1 MTTDDNPTVDESSKR
16 LTEMIL
22 KGENLDAARIAGE
35 IAVGRSETNDIVDA
49 ISETMNI
56 VADLHEVERYT
67 VQQVESCERAAESA
81 LNAIRPGLKVEQRR
95 ISGRVMVT
103 SLHGDPHRF
112 DKTLLL
118 TMLEMGGFS
127 ALDGGEE
134 LSPEEIVRNVKA
146 EKPDVLAIPLVTPSA
161 VNDLMRTRSLLANS
175 GVKTKLVTYGRG
187 VAKLPSDSQFTAAE
201 EDSLTILS
209 RIAEIL
215 IAL

>member
-1 MTTDDNPTVDESSKR
+1 MTTDETAILNEPSKR
-16 LTEMIL
+16 LTEVIL
-22 KGENLDAARIAGE
+22 KGDDQDATRIAGE
-35 IAVGRSETNDIVDA
+35 IASGKTQTNELVDA

-56 VADLHEVERYT
+56 VADLHEVDRYS
-67 VQQVESCERAAESA
+67 VQQVENCERAAESA
-81 LNAIRPGLKVEQRR
+81 LNAIRPRLKVEQRR

-103 SLHGDPHRF
+103 SLHGDPHTF

-134 LSPEEIVRNVKA
+134 LSPEEVVRNVKA
-146 EKPDVLAIPLVTPSA
+146 LKPDVLAIPLVTTSA
-161 VNDLMRTRSLLANS
+161 VNDLLRTRSLLANS

-187 VAKLPSDSQFTAAE
+187 VTKLPSDSQISATE
-201 EDSLTILS
+201 EDSLSILS

-215 IAL
+215 ISL

>member
-1 MTTDDNPTVDESSKR
+1 MTTDETAILNEPSKR
-16 LTEMIL
+16 LTEVIM
-22 KGENLDAARIAGE
+22 KGDDQDAARIAGE
-35 IAVGRSETNDIVDA
+35 IASGKTQTNELVDT

-56 VADLHEVERYT
+56 VADLHEVERYS
-67 VQQVESCERAAESA
+67 VQQVENCERAAESA
-81 LNAIRPGLKVEQRR
+81 LNAIRPRLKVEQRR

-103 SLHGDPHRF
+103 SLHGDPHTF

-146 EKPDVLAIPLVTPSA
+146 LKPDVVAIPLVTTSA
-161 VNDLMRTRSLLANS
+161 VNDLLRTRSLLANS

-187 VAKLPSDSQFTAAE
+187 VTKLPSDSQISAME
-201 EDSLTILS
+201 EDSLSILS

-215 IAL
+215 ISL

>member
-1 MTTDDNPTVDESSKR
+1 MTTEETPRIDEPSKR

-22 KGENLDAARIAGE
+22 KGEDQESARIASE
-35 IAVGRSETNDIVDA
+35 IVGGRSKTNDIVDA

-95 ISGRVMVT
+95 ISGKVMVT

-112 DKTLLL
+112 EKTLLL

-134 LSPEEIVRNVKA
+134 LSPEEVVRNVKNL
-146 EKPDVLAIPLVTPSA
+146 KPDVLAIPLVTTSA
-161 VNDLMRTRSLLANS
+161 VNDLLRTRSLLANS

-187 VAKLPSDSQFTAAE
+187 VAKLPSDSQLSAME
-201 EDSLTILS
+201 EDSLGILS

-215 IAL
+215 ISR

>member
-1 MTTDDNPTVDESSKR
+1 MTTDDILTLDESSKR

-22 KGENLDAARIAGE
+22 KGEEQDAARIAGE
-35 IAVGRSETNDIVDA
+35 IASGRTETNDVVDA

-95 ISGRVMVT
+95 ISGKVMVT
-103 SLHGDPHRF
+103 SLHGDPHTF

-127 ALDGGEE
+127 AMDGGEE
-134 LSPEEIVRNVKA
+134 LSPEEVVRNVKRL
-146 EKPDVLAIPLVTPSA
+146 KPDVLAIPLVTASA
-161 VNDLMRTRSLLANS
+161 VNDLLRTRSLLANS

-187 VAKLPSDSQFTAAE
+187 VTKLPSDSQLSAME
-201 EDSLTILS
+201 EDSLSILS

-215 IAL
+215 ISL

>member
-1 MTTDDNPTVDESSKR
+1 MTTDETPRIDEPSKR

-22 KGENLDAARIAGE
+22 KGEDQESARIASE
-35 IAVGRSETNDIVDA
+35 IVGGRSQTNDIVDA

-95 ISGRVMVT
+95 ISGKVMVT

-112 DKTLLL
+112 EKTLLL

-134 LSPEEIVRNVKA
+134 LSPEEVVRNVKNL
-146 EKPDVLAIPLVTPSA
+146 KPDVLAIPLVTTSA
-161 VNDLMRTRSLLANS
+161 VNDLLRTRSLLANS

-187 VAKLPSDSQFTAAE
+187 VAKLPSDSQLSAME
-201 EDSLTILS
+201 EDSLGILS

-215 IAL
+215 ISR

>member
-1 MTTDDNPTVDESSKR
+1 MTTDETAILNEPSKR
-16 LTEMIL
+16 LTEVIL
-22 KGENLDAARIAGE
+22 KGDDQDAARIAGE
-35 IAVGRSETNDIVDA
+35 IASGKTQTNELVDA

-56 VADLHEVERYT
+56 VADLHEVERYS
-67 VQQVESCERAAESA
+67 VQQVENCERAAESA
-81 LNAIRPGLKVEQRR
+81 LNAIRPRLKVEQRR

-103 SLHGDPHRF
+103 SLHGDPHTF

-134 LSPEEIVRNVKA
+134 LSPEEVVRNVKA
-146 EKPDVLAIPLVTPSA
+146 LKPDVLAIPLVTTSA
-161 VNDLMRTRSLLANS
+161 VNDLLRTRSLLANS

-187 VAKLPSDSQFTAAE
+187 VTKLPSDSQISAME
-201 EDSLTILS
+201 EDSLSILS

-215 IAL
+215 ISL

>member
-1 MTTDDNPTVDESSKR
+1 MTTDETAILNEPSKR
-16 LTEMIL
+16 LTEVIL
-22 KGENLDAARIAGE
+22 KGDDQDAARIAGE
-35 IAVGRSETNDIVDA
+35 IASGKTQTNELVDT

-95 ISGRVMVT
+95 ISGKVMVT
-103 SLHGDPHRF
+103 SLHGDPHTF

-127 ALDGGEE
+127 AMDGGEE
-134 LSPEEIVRNVKA
+134 LSPEEVVRNVKRL
-146 EKPDVLAIPLVTPSA
+146 KPDVLAIPLVTASA
-161 VNDLMRTRSLLANS
+161 VNDLLRTRSLLANS
-175 GVKTKLVTYGRG
+175 GAKTKLVTYGRG
-187 VAKLPSDSQFTAAE
+187 VVKLPSDSQFSAME
-201 EDSLTILS
+201 EDSLGILS

>member
-1 MTTDDNPTVDESSKR
+1 MTTDNPPTLDETSKR
-16 LTEMIL
+16 LTEVIL
-22 KGENLDAARIAGE
+22 KGDDQDAARIAGE
-35 IAVGRSETNDIVDA
+35 IASGRSEMNDVVDT

-67 VQQVESCERAAESA
+67 LQQVENCERAAESA
-81 LNAIRPGLKVEQRR
+81 LNAIRPGLKVERRR

-103 SLHGDPHRF
+103 SLHGDPHTF

-134 LSPEEIVRNVKA
+134 LSPEDVVRNVKA
-146 EKPDVLAIPLVTPSA
+146 SRPDVLAIPLVTASA
-161 VNDLMRTRSLLANS
+161 VNDLLRTRSLLANS

-187 VAKLPSDSQFTAAE
+187 VTKLPSDSQISAVE
-201 EDSLTILS
+201 EDSLSILS

>member
-1 MTTDDNPTVDESSKR
+1 MTTEETPRIDEPSKR

-22 KGENLDAARIAGE
+22 KGEDQESARIASE
-35 IAVGRSETNDIVDA
+35 IVGGRSQTNDTVDA

-95 ISGRVMVT
+95 ISGKVMVT

-112 DKTLLL
+112 EKTLLL

-134 LSPEEIVRNVKA
+134 LSPEEVVRNVKNL
-146 EKPDVLAIPLVTPSA
+146 KPDVLAIPLVTTSA
-161 VNDLMRTRSLLANS
+161 VNDLLRTRSLLANS

-187 VAKLPSDSQFTAAE
+187 VAKLPSDSQLSAME
-201 EDSLTILS
+201 EDSLGILS

-215 IAL
+215 ISR

>member
-1 MTTDDNPTVDESSKR
+1 MTTEETPRIDKPSKR

-22 KGENLDAARIAGE
+22 KGEDQESARIASE
-35 IAVGRSETNDIVDA
+35 IVGGRSQTNDIVDA

-95 ISGRVMVT
+95 ISGKVMVT

-112 DKTLLL
+112 EKTLLL

-134 LSPEEIVRNVKA
+134 LSPEEVVRNVKNL
-146 EKPDVLAIPLVTPSA
+146 KPDVLAIPLVTTSA
-161 VNDLMRTRSLLANS
+161 VNDLLRTRSLLANS

-187 VAKLPSDSQFTAAE
+187 VAKLPSDSQLSAME
-201 EDSLTILS
+201 EDSLSILS

-215 IAL
+215 ISR

>member
-1 MTTDDNPTVDESSKR
+1 MTTDETAILNEPSKR
-16 LTEMIL
+16 LTEVIL
-22 KGENLDAARIAGE
+22 KGDDQDAARIAGE
-35 IAVGRSETNDIVDA
+35 IASGKTQTNELVDA

-56 VADLHEVERYT
+56 VADLHEVDRYS

-81 LNAIRPGLKVEQRR
+81 LNAIRPRLKVEQRR

-103 SLHGDPHRF
+103 SLHGDPHTF

-118 TMLEMGGFS
+118 TMLELGGFS

-134 LSPEEIVRNVKA
+134 LSPEEVVRNVKA
-146 EKPDVLAIPLVTPSA
+146 LKPDVLAIPLVTTSA
-161 VNDLMRTRSLLANS
+161 VNDLLRTRSLLANS

-187 VAKLPSDSQFTAAE
+187 VTKLPSDSQISAME
-201 EDSLTILS
+201 EDSLSILS

-215 IAL
+215 ISL

>member
-1 MTTDDNPTVDESSKR
+1 MATDYTPSLDGSSKR
-16 LTEMIL
+16 LTEVIL
-22 KGENLDAARIAGE
+22 KGQDQDAARVAGE
-35 IAVGRSETNDIVDA
+35 IAAGRTETNEIVDA

-67 VQQVESCERAAESA
+67 AQQVESCERAAESA

-118 TMLEMGGFS
+118 TMLEIGGFS

-134 LSPEEIVRNVKA
+134 LSPEEIVRNVKS
-146 EKPDVLAIPLVTPSA
+146 EKPDVIAIPLVTPSA

-175 GVKTKLVTYGRG
+175 GVKSKLVTYGRG
-187 VAKLPSDSQFTAAE
+187 VAKLPNDSQFTAAE
-201 EDSLTILS
+201 EDSLSILS

>member
-1 MTTDDNPTVDESSKR
+1 MTTDHPPTLDEPSKR
-16 LTEMIL
+16 LTEVIL
-22 KGENLDAARIAGE
+22 KGDDRDAARIAGE
-35 IAVGRSETNDIVDA
+35 IAGGKGETNDVVDA

-56 VADLHEVERYT
+56 VADLHEVERYSL
-67 VQQVESCERAAESA
+67 QQVESCERAAESA
-81 LNAIRPGLKVEQRR
+81 LNAIRPALKVEQRR

-103 SLHGDPHRF
+103 SLRGDPHTF

-134 LSPEEIVRNVKA
+134 LSPEDVVRNVKA
-146 EKPDVLAIPLVTPSA
+146 EKPDVLAIPLVSASA

-175 GVKTKLVTYGRG
+175 GAKTKLVTYGRG
-187 VAKLPSDSQFTAAE
+187 VAKLPSDSQLSAVE
-201 EDSLTILS
+201 EDSLSILS

-215 IAL
+215 IGL

>member
-1 MTTDDNPTVDESSKR
+1 MTTENTSTIDEPSKR

-22 KGENLDAARIAGE
+22 KGEEQDAARIAGE
-35 IAVGRSETNDIVDA
+35 IVGGGSETNDIVDA

-56 VADLHEVERYT
+56 VADLHEVDRYT
-67 VQQVESCERAAESA
+67 VQQVENCERAAESA

-95 ISGRVMVT
+95 VSGRVMVT
-103 SLHGDPHRF
+103 SLHGDPHKF

-134 LSPEEIVRNVKA
+134 LSPEEIVRYVKA

-187 VAKLPSDSQFTAAE
+187 VTKLPSDSQFTAAE
-201 EDSLTILS
+201 EDSLSILS
-209 RIAEIL
+209 KIAEIL
-215 IAL
+215 IAR